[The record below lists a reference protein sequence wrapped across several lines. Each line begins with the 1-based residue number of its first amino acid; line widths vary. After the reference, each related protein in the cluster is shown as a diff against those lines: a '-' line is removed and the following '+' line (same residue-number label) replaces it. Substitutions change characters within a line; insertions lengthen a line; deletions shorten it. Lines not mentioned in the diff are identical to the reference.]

1 MLPPKDRLT
10 VCFAHVAYGMQDRF
24 ALRNS
29 GIASFQ
35 VRTRDELDARLGDFD
50 VLVCSGLWRNDLI
63 GKAPRLKL
71 VQSISAGTDQY
82 DKPALQKAGINLASA
97 AGVNARAVSEHA
109 MALILA
115 LSRRLPDARDNQ
127 HKKYWRGMQ
136 SDLALREDELGG
148 KTLLIVGLG
157 KIGNRLA
164 HLAKAFDMRVIAT
177 RRDPAAGGDAHEVH
191 GLDALKTLLPQ
202 ADYVALTCPLTPETE
217 KLMNAETLALM
228 KPGAA
233 LVNMARGR
241 VCDEPAL
248 IAALQSG
255 QLTEA
260 AIDVMVE
267 EPLPETSPLWTLP
280 NVFLTPHTGG
290 ETRRYEDNVL
300 DILLQN
306 IEHLWRGETLRNQIV

>member
-82 DKPALQKAGINLASA
+82 DKPALQKAGIHLASA

-164 HLAKAFDMRVIAT
+164 HLAKAFDMRVVAT

-202 ADYVALTCPLTPETE
+202 ADYVALTCPLTQETE

-241 VCDEPAL
+241 VVDEPAL

-280 NVFLTPHTGG
+280 NVFMTPHTGG

>member
-1 MLPPKDRLT
+1 MLPPHDQLT
-10 VCFAHVAYGMQDRF
+10 ICFAHVAYGMQERF
-24 ALRNS
+24 ALRNT

-35 VRTRDELDARLGDFD
+35 VTSRAELDARLGSFD
-50 VLVCSGLWRNDLI
+50 VMVCSGMWRNDLI
-63 GKAPRLKL
+63 GAQRLRF

-82 DKPALQKAGINLASA
+82 DKPAMAAAGMRLASA

-109 MALILA
+109 MALILS
-115 LSRRLPDARDNQ
+115 LSRRLWDARDNQ
-127 HKKYWRGMQ
+127 HKKFWRGMQ
-136 SDLALREDELGG
+136 SDLVLREDELGG
-148 KTLLIVGLG
+148 KTILIVGLG

-164 HLAKAFDMRVIAT
+164 QLAKAFDMRVLGI
-177 RRDPAAGGDAHEVH
+177 RRDPAFGGDAHEVF
-191 GLDALKTLLPQ
+191 GLDALRSLLPQ

-228 KPGAA
+228 QPGAA

-241 VCDEPAL
+241 VVDEPAL

-255 QLTEA
+255 QLTMA

-267 EPLPETSPLWTLP
+267 EPLPENSPLWSLP
-280 NVFLTPHTGG
+280 NLVLTPHTGG

-300 DILLQN
+300 DILLAN
-306 IEHLWRGETLRNQIV
+306 LEHLRHGEALHNQIV

>member
-1 MLPPKDRLT
+1 MLPPKDQLT
-10 VCFAHVAYGMQDRF
+10 ICFAHVAYGLQDRF
-24 ALRNS
+24 ALRNT

-35 VRTRDELDARLGDFD
+35 VKTRSELDARLGAFD

-63 GKAPRLKL
+63 GTPRLHY

-82 DKPALQKAGINLASA
+82 DKPALAAAGMKLASA

-109 MALILA
+109 MALILS
-115 LSRRLPDARDNQ
+115 LSRRLWDARDNQ
-127 HKKYWRGMQ
+127 HRKFWRGMQ
-136 SDLALREDELGG
+136 SDLALREDELSG
-148 KTLLIVGLG
+148 KVLLVIGLG
-157 KIGNRLA
+157 RIGNRLA
-164 HLAKAFDMRVIAT
+164 QLGKAFDMRVLGT
-177 RRDPAAGGDAHEVH
+177 RRDPAFGGDAHEVF
-191 GLDALKTLLPQ
+191 GMDALHTLLPQ

-241 VCDEPAL
+241 VVDEPAL

-255 QLTEA
+255 QLTMA
-260 AIDVMVE
+260 AIDVTVD

-280 NVFLTPHTGG
+280 NVVLTPHTGG

-300 DILLQN
+300 DILLTN
-306 IEHLWRGETLRNQIV
+306 LDRLRHGEALHNQIV